1 MHYEKPVPMKQ
12 SIAFLIIFFL
22 ATALGKPNDNPVPI
36 DSKIKE
42 VTVFLRGAQVI
53 RTGTIQLAA
62 GTNEIMFYDLPDN
75 INPESIQVS
84 GKGNF
89 TILSVIHQINY
100 LKAQE
105 KSQEVL
111 ELEKKLKELEQKVAT
126 ENVTLAVY
134 THEEDILLANK
145 SIGGQTAGVKTV
157 ELREAVD
164 FFRSRLSEV
173 KTKQLEIGQSIAR
186 LNEEISQVRKQ
197 LSTIASQRKR
207 PTSEV
212 ICNVSSN
219 ASARGSFELSYIV
232 SNAGWVPSYDIR
244 AEDIKKPI
252 EVNYKAKVFQATGE
266 NWDKV
271 PLILSTSNPSLPG
284 VKPVIYPW
292 YLSFVEPYTQ
302 PAVAVRGAAS
312 MKKAER
318 SLAADEEF
326 EAAEALTMADYTEV
340 AEAPTSIEFNIAI
353 PYTIPSDGKHH
364 MVDLQNFTMPASYEY
379 YAAPKIDRDAF
390 LIARVTGWEERNL
403 LSGEMNLF
411 FEGTFVGKSYLD
423 VRNTQDTLDLS
434 LGRDRSIVIIRED
447 LKDFSSR
454 KIIGFN
460 REEIRTWEI
469 SLRNTKNAPVNITL
483 EDQFPLSTNKEIE
496 IKYLETAGSQ
506 FQKDS
511 GKLIWRLTLDP
522 AQTEKYRLSFSV
534 KYPKNKIIDL

>member
-1 MHYEKPVPMKQ
+1 MKK
-12 SIAFLIIFFL
+12 SIASLTLFLL
-22 ATALGKPNDNPVPI
+22 LTTLTTPNDNPVPI

-53 RTGTIQLAA
+53 RTGTIQITA

-145 SIGGQTAGVKTV
+145 SIGGQTTGVKTV

-173 KTKQLEIGQSIAR
+173 KTRQLEINQSIAK

-197 LSTIASQRKR
+197 LSTLASQRKR

-212 ICNVSSN
+212 ICNVSAT
-219 ASARGSFELSYIV
+219 ASTRGSFELSYIV

-244 AEDIKKPI
+244 AIDINKPI

-271 PLILSTSNPSLPG
+271 PLILSTGNPSMPG

-302 PAVAVRGAAS
+302 PAVAVRGAAP

-318 SLAADEEF
+318 SLVADEEF
-326 EAAEALTMADYTEV
+326 EAAEALSMADFTEV
-340 AEAPTSIEFNIAI
+340 VEAPTSIEFNIAI

-434 LGRDRSIVIIRED
+434 LGRDRSIVITRED
-447 LKDFSSR
+447 LKDYSSR

-469 SLRNTKNAPVNITL
+469 TLRNTKNAPVNITL

-496 IKYLETAGSQ
+496 IKHLGTAGAQ
-506 FQKDS
+506 FQEDS

>member
-1 MHYEKPVPMKQ
+1 MKQ

>member
-1 MHYEKPVPMKQ
+1 MKR
-12 SIAFLIIFFL
+12 L
-22 ATALGKPNDNPVPI
+22 TALLILLFCVTAYGIPNDNPVPI

-53 RTGTIQLAA
+53 RTGTIQLTA
-62 GTNEIMFYDLPDN
+62 GTSEIMFYDLPDN
-75 INPESIQVS
+75 VNPESIQVR

-100 LKAQE
+100 MKAQE

-111 ELEKKLKELEQKVAT
+111 ALEKKLKVLEQKVAT

-134 THEEDILLANK
+134 KHEEDILLSNK
-145 SIGGQTAGVKTV
+145 SIGSQTSGVKTV

-164 FFRSRLSEV
+164 FFRSRLTEV
-173 KTKQLEIGQSIAR
+173 KTRQLEIDQSIAR
-186 LNEEISQVRKQ
+186 LNEEISQVRRQ
-197 LSTIASQRKR
+197 LSTLTSQRKR

-212 ICNVSSN
+212 ICSVSAN

-244 AEDIKKPI
+244 AEDINKPI

-266 NWDKV
+266 NWDQV
-271 PLILSTSNPSLPG
+271 PLILSTSNPSMPG

-292 YLSFVEPYTQ
+292 YLSFVEPYT
-302 PAVAVRGAAS
+302 PSKSAMARSAPS

-326 EAAEALTMADYTEV
+326 EAAEALSMADFTEV
-340 AEAPTSIEFNIAI
+340 VEAPTSIEFNISI

-364 MVDLQNFTMPASYEY
+364 MVDLQNFTMPAEYEY

-390 LIARVTGWEERNL
+390 LIARVTGWEEKNL

-434 LGRDRSIVIIRED
+434 LGRDRSIVITREN

-496 IKYLETAGSQ
+496 IKHLEMAGAE
-506 FQKDS
+506 FNEDS
-511 GKLIWRLTLDP
+511 GNLKWKLTLDP
-522 AQTEKYRLSFSV
+522 TQTEKYRLSFSV